1 MVRPHRTGRRGRRYE
16 HRGMQLMP
24 SCAVSA
30 HARDIDR
37 EEAIA
42 AGFDMYLSK
51 PLTPERLVE
60 AVAELRHMVGAT
72 TPFEL
77 TSSRATP

>member
-1 MVRPHRTGRRGRRYE
+1 ME
-16 HRGMQLMP
+16 LMP

-60 AVAELRHMVGAT
+60 AVTELREMVSAT
-72 TPFEL
+72 TAFEL
-77 TSSRATP
+77 TS